1 MVLANVAMTRAA
13 ITPAGSWPLE
23 MRAETAAAYCDEP
36 SVDSFLAKVQ
46 RGVYC
51 APSRQKNCLPK
62 WHRFKL
68 DRDIARRHGLRFD
81 DVVVTED
88 ATDLI

>member
-1 MVLANVAMTRAA
+1 LPKFNAVCIAR
-13 ITPAGSWPLE
+13 
-23 MRAETAAAYCDEP
+23 RHD
-36 SVDSFLAKVQ
+36 
-46 RGVYC
+46 
-51 APSRQKNCLPK
+51 KNCLPK